1 MDGVADA
8 LVGRA
13 VRLALRPGLDPMY
26 AISDLAAYA
35 DGAVDALEVARARLR
50 ALVRE
55 GGGET
60 LQLAVD
66 LLAEAISVPRVVR
79 LPDVAAS

>member
-1 MDGVADA
+1 MDVVDA

-26 AISDLAAYA
+26 AVAELADLAG
-35 DGAVDALEVARARLR
+35 GAVDAVEVARARLR
-50 ALVRE
+50 ALAAE
-55 GGGET
+55 GGGPT

-66 LLAEAISVPRVVR
+66 LLSEAASVPYIVR

>member
-1 MDGVADA
+1 MDIVDA

-13 VRLALRPGLDPMY
+13 VRLALRPGLDPTY
-26 AISDLAAYA
+26 AVAELAGLAE
-35 DGAVDALEVARARLR
+35 GAIDALEVARARLR
-50 ALVRE
+50 ALAAE
-55 GGGET
+55 GAGPT

-66 LLAEAISVPRVVR
+66 LLAEATLVPYVVR

>member
-1 MDGVADA
+1 MDAVADA

-26 AISDLAAYA
+26 AVAELSACA
-35 DGAVDALEVARARLR
+35 DGAVDALDVARARLR
-50 ALVRE
+50 ALARE

-66 LLAEAISVPRVVR
+66 LLAEAISAPRVVR